1 MKGAL
6 HGDISNRSILEW
18 RASSNA
24 GGPLGSLETMSTIA
38 RFSRG
43 DLIYRRGDPADFWY
57 RILSGACRRCAYGIG
72 GGRQIVDFLRLGDL
86 FG

>member
-1 MKGAL
+1 MATSATG
-6 HGDISNRSILEW
+6 SILEW

-43 DLIYRRGDPADFWY
+43 DLTYLSGDPADFWY
-57 RILSGACRRCAYGIG
+57 RLPLNYRALI
-72 GGRQIVDFLRLGDL
+72 DL
-86 FG
+86 EDKIK